1 MEVEKMNKEIRM
13 KDLFII
19 GFALFAMFFGAGNL
33 IFPPYLG
40 LLSGHQW
47 WIGFLGFTIT
57 DAGLGLLAIIA
68 LSKYDGN
75 LNVLATRI
83 NKTFAIIIST
93 AIILC
98 IGPFLATPR
107 TAATTYEIAI
117 MPIFGESF
125 NRYLFSVIFFVIAC
139 LLSIRPSK
147 VVDIVGKFLT
157 PSLLICMTIL
167 IIKGIVSPI
176 GEIANTTMID
186 NVLKKG
192 ITDGYQTMDAIAGC
206 MFALVVINAVKARN
220 YSSKDLEIKATVMSS
235 VIAVIFLAL
244 IYGGLLYLG
253 AQTSGLGIYDQ
264 DTDSTLLL
272 VDITNRVLG
281 GVGVYILGIITALA
295 CLTTAI
301 GLISATG
308 NFFNDLTFNKISYER
323 VVVICSIVSCLISM
337 LGVTQIIKIS
347 APILEIIYP
356 CAMTIVILGLFN
368 EKIKDDLVFKVP
380 SIVSLIFGFLFVLQG
395 KNLLGGFGDVLTKL
409 PLTEF
414 GLGWVVP
421 MLLSLVIAM
430 IISSTQNKK
439 VA

>member
-1 MEVEKMNKEIRM
+1 MNNEIRTR
-13 KDLFII
+13 DLFVI

-40 LLSGHQW
+40 LISGPQW
-47 WIGFLGFTIT
+47 WVGFLGFTIT

-75 LNVLATRI
+75 LNVLASRV

-107 TAATTYEIAI
+107 TAATTYEIGI
-117 MPIFGESF
+117 LPIFGESV
-125 NRYLFSVIFFVIAC
+125 NRYLFSVVFFIIAC

-157 PSLLICMTIL
+157 PSLILCMAVLIVN
-167 IIKGIVSPI
+167 GIVSPI

-186 NVLKKG
+186 NVLEKG

-206 MFALVVINAVKARN
+206 MFALVVLNAVKTRN
-220 YSSKDLEIKATVMSS
+220 YSSQKLEIKATILSGI
-235 VIAVIFLAL
+235 IAAVCLAI

-253 AQTSGLGIYDQ
+253 AQTSSLGIYDIN
-264 DTDSTLLL
+264 TDNTRLL

-281 GVGVYILGIITALA
+281 GVGVYILAIITALA

-301 GLISATG
+301 GLISAAG
-308 NFFNDLTFNKISYER
+308 NFFNELSKGKISYEII
-323 VVVICSIVSCLISM
+323 VIICSVVSCAISV
-337 LGVTQIIKIS
+337 LGVSQIIKIS
-347 APILEIIYP
+347 APILEILYP
-356 CAMTIVILGLFN
+356 CAMTIVLIGLFN
-368 EKIKDDLVFKVP
+368 EKIKNDIVFKIP
-380 SIVSLIFGFLFVLQG
+380 AIVSLIFGLLFVLKG
-395 KNLLGGFGDVLTKL
+395 MNLLGSFGDVLDSF
-409 PLTEF
+409 PLTKF
-414 GLGWVVP
+414 GLGWLVP
-421 MLLSLVIAM
+421 MLIGLVIAIVIASM
-430 IISSTQNKK
+430 KK
-439 VA
+439 TKTA

>member
-1 MEVEKMNKEIRM
+1 MNKEIRM

-117 MPIFGESF
+117 LPIFGESF

-157 PSLLICMTIL
+157 PSLLICMTVL

-176 GEIANTTMID
+176 GEIADTTMID

-206 MFALVVINAVKARN
+206 MFALVVINAVKTRN
-220 YSSKDLEIKATVMSS
+220 YSSKTLEIKATIMSS

-253 AQTSGLGIYDQ
+253 AQTSGLGVYNQ

-380 SIVSLIFGFLFVLQG
+380 PIVSLIFGFLFVLQG
-395 KNLLGGFGDVLTKL
+395 KNLLGGFGDILTKL

>member
-1 MEVEKMNKEIRM
+1 MNKEIRM

-176 GEIANTTMID
+176 GEIADTTMID

-206 MFALVVINAVKARN
+206 MFALVVINAVKTRN
-220 YSSKDLEIKATVMSS
+220 YSSKNLEIKATVMSS

>member
-1 MEVEKMNKEIRM
+1 MNNEIRTR
-13 KDLFII
+13 DLFVI

-40 LLSGHQW
+40 LISGPQW
-47 WIGFLGFTIT
+47 WVGFLGFTIT

-75 LNVLATRI
+75 LNVLASRV

-107 TAATTYEIAI
+107 TAATTYEIGI
-117 MPIFGESF
+117 LPIFGESV
-125 NRYLFSVIFFVIAC
+125 NRYLFSVVFFIIAC

-157 PSLLICMTIL
+157 PSLILCMAVLIV
-167 IIKGIVSPI
+167 KGIVSPI

-186 NVLKKG
+186 NVLEKG

-206 MFALVVINAVKARN
+206 MFALVVLNAVKTRN
-220 YSSKDLEIKATVMSS
+220 YSSQKLEIKATILSGI
-235 VIAVIFLAL
+235 IAAVCLAI

-253 AQTSGLGIYDQ
+253 AQTSSLGVYDIN
-264 DTDSTLLL
+264 TDNTKLL

-281 GVGVYILGIITALA
+281 GVGVYILAIITALA

-301 GLISATG
+301 GLISAAG
-308 NFFNDLTFNKISYER
+308 NFFSDMSKGKVSYEL
-323 VVVICSIVSCLISM
+323 VVVLCSIVSCAISM
-337 LGVTQIIKIS
+337 LGVSQIIKIS
-347 APILEIIYP
+347 APILQILYP
-356 CAMTIVILGLFN
+356 CAMTIVLIGLFN
-368 EKIKDDLVFKVP
+368 EKIKDDIVFKIP
-380 SIVSLIFGFLFVLQG
+380 AIVSLVFGFLFVLQE
-395 KNLLGGFGDVLTKL
+395 KELLGKFGETLKAL
-409 PLTEF
+409 PLSKF

-421 MLLSLVIAM
+421 MILGLVLAM
-430 IISSTQNKK
+430 IISSIRKPKK
-439 VA
+439 A

>member
-1 MEVEKMNKEIRM
+1 MNNEIRTR
-13 KDLFII
+13 DLFVI

-40 LLSGHQW
+40 LISGPQW
-47 WIGFLGFTIT
+47 WVGFLGFTIT

-75 LNVLATRI
+75 LNVLASRV

-107 TAATTYEIAI
+107 TAATTYEIGI
-117 MPIFGESF
+117 LPIFGESV
-125 NRYLFSVIFFVIAC
+125 NRYLFSVVFFIIAC

-157 PSLLICMTIL
+157 PSLILCMAVLIV
-167 IIKGIVSPI
+167 KGIVSPI

-186 NVLKKG
+186 NVLEKG

-206 MFALVVINAVKARN
+206 MFALVVLNAVKTRN
-220 YSSKDLEIKATVMSS
+220 YSSQALEIKATIYSGI
-235 VIAVIFLAL
+235 IAAVCLAF

-253 AQTSGLGIYDQ
+253 AQTSSLGIYDVN
-264 DTDSTLLL
+264 TDNTQLL
-272 VDITNRVLG
+272 VDITNKVLG
-281 GVGVYILGIITALA
+281 GTGVYILAIITALA

-301 GLISATG
+301 GLISAAG
-308 NFFNDLTFNKISYER
+308 NFFSDMSKGKVSYEL
-323 VVVICSIVSCLISM
+323 VVVLCSIVSCAISM
-337 LGVTQIIKIS
+337 LGVSQIIKIS
-347 APILEIIYP
+347 APILQILYP
-356 CAMTIVILGLFN
+356 CAMTIVLIGLFN
-368 EKIKDDLVFKVP
+368 EKIKDDIVFKIP
-380 SIVSLIFGFLFVLQG
+380 AIVSLVFGFLFVLQE
-395 KNLLGGFGDVLTKL
+395 KELLGKFGETLKSL
-409 PLTEF
+409 PLSKF

-421 MLLSLVIAM
+421 MILGLVLAM
-430 IISSTQNKK
+430 IISSIRKPKK
-439 VA
+439 A

>member
-1 MEVEKMNKEIRM
+1 MNNEIRTR
-13 KDLFII
+13 DLFVI

-40 LLSGHQW
+40 LISGPQW
-47 WIGFLGFTIT
+47 WVGFLGFTIT

-75 LNVLATRI
+75 LNVLASRV

-107 TAATTYEIAI
+107 TAATTYEIGI
-117 MPIFGESF
+117 LPIFGESV
-125 NRYLFSVIFFVIAC
+125 NRYLFSVVFFIIAC

-157 PSLLICMTIL
+157 PSLILCMAVLIV
-167 IIKGIVSPI
+167 KGIVSPI

-186 NVLKKG
+186 NVLEKG

-206 MFALVVINAVKARN
+206 MFALVVLNAVKTRN
-220 YSSKDLEIKATVMSS
+220 YSSQKLEIKATILSGI
-235 VIAVIFLAL
+235 IAAVCLAI

-253 AQTSGLGIYDQ
+253 AQTSSLGIYDIN
-264 DTDSTLLL
+264 TDNTRLL

-281 GVGVYILGIITALA
+281 GVGVYILAIITALA

-301 GLISATG
+301 GLISAAG
-308 NFFNDLTFNKISYER
+308 NFFNELSKGKISYEII
-323 VVVICSIVSCLISM
+323 VVICSVVSCAISV
-337 LGVTQIIKIS
+337 LGVSQIIKIS
-347 APILEIIYP
+347 APILQILYP
-356 CAMTIVILGLFN
+356 CAMTIVLIGLFN
-368 EKIKDDLVFKVP
+368 EKIKNDIVFKIP
-380 SIVSLIFGFLFVLQG
+380 AIVSLIFGLLFVLKG
-395 KNLLGGFGDVLTKL
+395 MNLLGSFGDVLDSF
-409 PLTEF
+409 PLTKF
-414 GLGWVVP
+414 GLGWLVP
-421 MLLSLVIAM
+421 MLIGLVIAIVIASM
-430 IISSTQNKK
+430 KK
-439 VA
+439 TKTA

>member
-1 MEVEKMNKEIRM
+1 MNKEIRM

-117 MPIFGESF
+117 LPIFGESF

-157 PSLLICMTIL
+157 PSLLICMTVL

-176 GEIANTTMID
+176 GEIADTTMID

-206 MFALVVINAVKARN
+206 MFALVVINAVKTRN
-220 YSSKDLEIKATVMSS
+220 YSSKALEIKATIMSS

-253 AQTSGLGIYDQ
+253 AQTSGLGVYNQ

-380 SIVSLIFGFLFVLQG
+380 PIVSLIFGFLFVLQG
-395 KNLLGGFGDVLTKL
+395 KNLLGGFGDILTKL

-430 IISSTQNKK
+430 IISSAQNKK

>member
-1 MEVEKMNKEIRM
+1 MNNEIRTR
-13 KDLFII
+13 DLFVI

-40 LLSGHQW
+40 LISGPQW
-47 WIGFLGFTIT
+47 WVGFLGFTIT

-75 LNVLATRI
+75 LNVLASRV

-107 TAATTYEIAI
+107 TAATTYEIGI
-117 MPIFGESF
+117 LPIFGESV
-125 NRYLFSVIFFVIAC
+125 NRYLFSVVFFIIAC

-157 PSLLICMTIL
+157 PSLILCMAVLIV
-167 IIKGIVSPI
+167 KGIVSPI

-186 NVLKKG
+186 NVLEKG

-206 MFALVVINAVKARN
+206 MFALVVLNAVKTRN
-220 YSSKDLEIKATVMSS
+220 YSSQKLEIKATIYSGI
-235 VIAVIFLAL
+235 IAAVCLAF

-253 AQTSGLGIYDQ
+253 AQTSSLGIYEVN
-264 DTDSTLLL
+264 TDNTQLL
-272 VDITNRVLG
+272 VDITNKVLG
-281 GVGVYILGIITALA
+281 GTGVYILAIITALA

-301 GLISATG
+301 GLISAAG
-308 NFFNDLTFNKISYER
+308 NFFSDMSKGKVSYEL
-323 VVVICSIVSCLISM
+323 VVVLCSIVSCAISM
-337 LGVTQIIKIS
+337 LGVSQIIKIS
-347 APILEIIYP
+347 APILQILYP
-356 CAMTIVILGLFN
+356 CAMTIVLIGLFN
-368 EKIKDDLVFKVP
+368 EKIKDDIVFKIP
-380 SIVSLIFGFLFVLQG
+380 AIVSLVFGFLFVLQE
-395 KNLLGGFGDVLTKL
+395 KELLGKFGETLKAL
-409 PLTEF
+409 PLSKF

-421 MLLSLVIAM
+421 MILGLVLAM
-430 IISSTQNKK
+430 IISSIRKPKK
-439 VA
+439 A

>member
-1 MEVEKMNKEIRM
+1 MNNEIRTR
-13 KDLFII
+13 DLFVI

-40 LLSGHQW
+40 LISGPQW
-47 WIGFLGFTIT
+47 WVGFLGFTIT

-75 LNVLATRI
+75 LNILASRV

-107 TAATTYEIAI
+107 TAATTYEIGI
-117 MPIFGESF
+117 LPIFGESV
-125 NRYLFSVIFFVIAC
+125 NRYLFSVVFFIIAC

-157 PSLLICMTIL
+157 PSLILCMAVLIV
-167 IIKGIVSPI
+167 KGIVSPI
-176 GEIANTTMID
+176 GEIANTTMIN
-186 NVLKKG
+186 NVLEKG

-206 MFALVVINAVKARN
+206 MFALVVLNAVKTRN
-220 YSSKDLEIKATVMSS
+220 YSSQKLEIKATILSGI
-235 VIAVIFLAL
+235 IAAVCLAI

-253 AQTSGLGIYDQ
+253 AQTSSLGVYDIN
-264 DTDSTLLL
+264 TDNTKLL

-281 GVGVYILGIITALA
+281 GVGVYILAIITALA

-301 GLISATG
+301 GLISAAG
-308 NFFNDLTFNKISYER
+308 NFFNELSKGKISYEII
-323 VVVICSIVSCLISM
+323 VVICSVVSCAISV
-337 LGVTQIIKIS
+337 LGVSQIIKIS
-347 APILEIIYP
+347 APILEILYP
-356 CAMTIVILGLFN
+356 CAMTIVLIGLFN
-368 EKIKDDLVFKVP
+368 EKIKNDIVFKIP
-380 SIVSLIFGFLFVLQG
+380 AIVSLIFGFLFVLKG
-395 KNLLGGFGDVLTKL
+395 MNLLGSFGDVLDSF
-409 PLTEF
+409 PLTKF

-421 MLLSLVIAM
+421 MLIGLVIAIVIASM
-430 IISSTQNKK
+430 KK
-439 VA
+439 TKTA

>member
-1 MEVEKMNKEIRM
+1 MNNEIRTR
-13 KDLFII
+13 DLFVI

-40 LLSGHQW
+40 LISGPQW
-47 WIGFLGFTIT
+47 WVGFLGFTIT

-75 LNVLATRI
+75 LNVLASRV

-107 TAATTYEIAI
+107 TAATTYEIGI
-117 MPIFGESF
+117 LPIFGESV
-125 NRYLFSVIFFVIAC
+125 NRYLFSVVFFIIAC

-157 PSLLICMTIL
+157 PSLILCMAVLIV
-167 IIKGIVSPI
+167 KGIVSPI

-186 NVLKKG
+186 NVLEKG

-206 MFALVVINAVKARN
+206 MFALVVLNAVKTRN
-220 YSSKDLEIKATVMSS
+220 YSSQKLEIKATILSGI
-235 VIAVIFLAL
+235 IAAVCLAI

-253 AQTSGLGIYDQ
+253 AQTSSLGVYDIN
-264 DTDSTLLL
+264 TDNTKLL

-281 GVGVYILGIITALA
+281 GVGVYILAIITALA

-301 GLISATG
+301 GLISAAG
-308 NFFNDLTFNKISYER
+308 NFFNELSKGKISYEII
-323 VVVICSIVSCLISM
+323 VIICSVVSCAISV
-337 LGVTQIIKIS
+337 LGVSQIIKIS
-347 APILEIIYP
+347 APILEILYP
-356 CAMTIVILGLFN
+356 CAMTIVLIGLFN
-368 EKIKDDLVFKVP
+368 EKIKNDIVFKIP
-380 SIVSLIFGFLFVLQG
+380 AIVSLIFGLLFVLKG
-395 KNLLGGFGDVLTKL
+395 MNLLGSFGDVLDSF
-409 PLTEF
+409 PLTKF

-421 MLLSLVIAM
+421 MLIGLVIAIVIASM
-430 IISSTQNKK
+430 KK
-439 VA
+439 TKTA